1 MVRRPQCSKRSQVKK
16 KKAGK
21 EEAGRFEF
29 YKSAFVFV
37 FVFVFVFIFV
47 FIFVV
52 VFVFVLVFVFAFGR
66 FAFHKEATSRSAQ
79 RAINSSKRIEDM
91 NFAIENTMLLNGGE
105 KKHLK
110 IFE

>member
-1 MVRRPQCSKRSQVKK
+1 MLNDF
-16 KKAGK
+16 
-21 EEAGRFEF
+21 EEMEA
-29 YKSAFVFV
+29 KL
-37 FVFVFVFIFV
+37 VFVFVFIFV
-47 FIFVV
+47 F
-52 VFVFVLVFVFAFGR
+52 VFAFVLVFVFAFGR

-79 RAINSSKRIEDM
+79 RASNSSKRIEDM